1 MHFNWL
7 TNLPKDQSFSR
18 LAIELEYELRPRITR
33 YLLRKFEQDF
43 GDDFSSFY
51 FDVDVN
57 TSGCALGG
65 PLRND
70 SACAW
75 LKILTQRSTDLN
87 STCTSRIC
95 RKKLRFSAR
104 LTLLFLLLY

>member
-57 TSGCALGG
+57 TQWVRIG
-65 PLRND
+65 
-70 SACAW
+70 
-75 LKILTQRSTDLN
+75 RSTPE
-87 STCTSRIC
+87 
-95 RKKLRFSAR
+95 RFRMR
-104 LTLLFLLLY
+104 LAQDFDAEINGSQQHLHIAYL